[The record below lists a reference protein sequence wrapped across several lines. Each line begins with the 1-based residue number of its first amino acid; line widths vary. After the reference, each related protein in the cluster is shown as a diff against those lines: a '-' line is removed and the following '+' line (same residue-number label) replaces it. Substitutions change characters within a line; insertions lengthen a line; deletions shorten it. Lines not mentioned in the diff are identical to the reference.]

1 MKGLFVTFFAVNI
14 ALLWAGPTW
23 AGYMPGMDFRA
34 NLEVAI
40 AEDWGQTGHRI
51 TGAIAERYLSRKA
64 RKRVSQ
70 LLGGQSLAQ
79 ASTYADEIKSDRS
92 FSRYSNWHY
101 VNYPLDST
109 YALSEKSEYG
119 DIVRGSEY
127 CISVL
132 RNPGS
137 TREEKEFHLKLLVH
151 FIGDLHQPMHAGR
164 SEDRGGNDIQVRWFN
179 RGSNLH
185 RVWDSDMI
193 ESYGMSFSEL
203 AEELLRTST
212 RQQREAA
219 MAGSIV
225 DWVEESHVLAKKVYA
240 SVEKGEKLSYRY
252 SYDYKEVMF
261 ERLRLAG
268 WRLAYVLNEVF
279 DN

>member
-1 MKGLFVTFFAVNI
+1 MKSLFVTLLSVNLG
-14 ALLWAGPTW
+14 LLWAGPI
-23 AGYMPGMDFRA
+23 GFGCVPRA
-34 NLEVAI
+34 EVSVGSEVSR
-40 AEDWGQTGHRI
+40 AEDWGQTGHRV

-64 RKRVSQ
+64 RKQISK
-70 LLGGQSLAQ
+70 LLGGQSVAQ
-79 ASTYADEIKSDRS
+79 ASTFADEIKSDRS

-101 VNYPLDST
+101 VNYPMDST

-137 TREEKEFHLKLLVH
+137 TREEKVFHLKLLIH

-212 RQQREAA
+212 RNQMEQA
-219 MAGSIV
+219 MRGTIV
-225 DWVEESHVLAKKVYA
+225 EWVEESHVLAKEVYL

-252 SYDYKEVMF
+252 SYDYKEMMF
-261 ERLRLAG
+261 ERLRLGG
-268 WRLAYVLNEVF
+268 WRLAYILNEVF